1 MSTQTAVEPATRR
14 RGELPGQLGRFAA
27 VGVVSTLANLALFA
41 LFASV
46 MPNQVANFVA
56 LVLCTV
62 ANTAANRRFTFA
74 ATHPSG
80 PSGPTHRDALAVQV
94 RSLALLA
101 VTWTATAGA
110 LWILHHLTPG
120 ASTLVATLTV
130 GVGNAVA
137 TVVRFVLLRR
147 WFAA

>member
-1 MSTQTAVEPATRR
+1 MSTQTAVEPVTRR

-27 VGVVSTLANLALFA
+27 VGVASTLANLALFA
-41 LFASV
+41 LFAAV

-74 ATHPSG
+74 ASD
-80 PSGPTHRDALAVQV
+80 PTHRDALAVQV

>member
-1 MSTQTAVEPATRR
+1 MTTTTSTAQTPIEPAVPRR
-14 RGELPGQLGRFAA
+14 ALSRQLGRFA
-27 VGVVSTLANLALFA
+27 VIGVASTLANLALFA
-41 LFASV
+41 LFASA
-46 MPNQVANFVA
+46 MPNQVANILA

-62 ANTAANRRFTFA
+62 ANTAANRHFTFSA
-74 ATHPSG
+74 SG
-80 PSGPTHRDALAVQV
+80 HRALAVQL
-94 RSLALLA
+94 RSLGLLA
-101 VTWTATAGA
+101 ITWTATAGA